1 MKFTSVEFEFNFSD
15 AVTQQKSC
23 FRIQSSENSTKKVI
37 PLWLHSR
44 QDLWLAPPAV
54 FEHG

>member
-1 MKFTSVEFEFNFSD
+1 MEFTSVEFEFNFSD
-15 AVTQQKSC
+15 AVMQQKSC

-54 FEHG
+54 FEHD